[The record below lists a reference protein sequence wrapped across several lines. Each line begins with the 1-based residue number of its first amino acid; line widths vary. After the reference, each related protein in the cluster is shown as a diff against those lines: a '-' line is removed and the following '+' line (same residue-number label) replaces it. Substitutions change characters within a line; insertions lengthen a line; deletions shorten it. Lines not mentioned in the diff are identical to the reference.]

1 MFWGHL
7 SIGVLSADCRA
18 GVQERGEGWTLL
30 LLAERPGQD
39 ESTYHM
45 HEEGAEGPG
54 SDPEDHQHLSDGQ
67 KCRNVPEV
75 IVTPQPRGRV
85 FEEGDVDRV

>member
-1 MFWGHL
+1 MLHSAFEQMRFSMFWGHL

-18 GVQERGEGWTLL
+18 GVQERGKGWTLL

-54 SDPEDHQHLSDGQ
+54 SDRSCASFLA
-67 KCRNVPEV
+67 R
-75 IVTPQPRGRV
+75 
-85 FEEGDVDRV
+85 